1 MGRRAL
7 LAILAVMGLP
17 AACGSRTGL
26 LLPGQGGA
34 GGSGGN
40 GGGGG
45 TPLAI
50 ACNAALLDGA
60 PTPTRGYCTTR
71 ANQAAVNG
79 PHAPTIA
86 WSVAPFPIVSPEDY
100 LPAETVVDANGRA
113 YVAINASPQAPAGTP
128 NQMFAVNAD
137 GSVAWMTTFDAG
149 TTIGALSLG
158 RDGRLWFVQTG
169 MPCPSP
175 PCSGGLTSL
184 TAFSPDGAP
193 ITSLAQTIGPF
204 SQMAIASD
212 GGFFVG
218 QPGLTRIAT
227 DGAVL
232 WQVYA
237 NFEGALVVG
246 PDDDVAVGGLVYD
259 ASGAQL
265 NGGVSADI
273 TVVNAEGALV
283 GLSVAGGPPA
293 SLVTFDLSG
302 AQLLD
307 VTLPSSLVNID
318 AYQLAVA
325 GDGTALVLLADEAS
339 APALTKSALQII
351 AIDPSG
357 KTRWTTPLDVTLPYD
372 PADLTTHYGLF
383 VDASGTVVVTAGT
396 VMGLDL
402 ATGSVEWTLQPS
414 KPQSCLRPAVLGA
427 GGAIIAT
434 QCDGT
439 VLLARD
445 P

>member
-7 LAILAVMGLP
+7 LAVLAVIGLP
-17 AACGSRTGL
+17 AGCGSRTGL
-26 LLPGQGGA
+26 LLPGQGAA
-34 GGSGGN
+34 GGSGGSGS
-40 GGGGG
+40 GGT

-71 ANQAAVNG
+71 ANQAAANG

-100 LPAETVVDANGRA
+100 LPAETVVDASGRA
-113 YVAINASPQAPAGTP
+113 YVAINASPQAPTGTP

-137 GSVAWMTTFDAG
+137 GSVAWTTTFDAS
-149 TTIGALSLG
+149 TVIGALSLG
-158 RDGRLWFVQTG
+158 RDGHLWFVQTG
-169 MPCPSP
+169 VPCTST
-175 PCSGGLTSL
+175 PCNGGLTSL
-184 TAFSPDGAP
+184 TAYSPDGAP
-193 ITSLAQTIGPF
+193 VASLAPSIGGF

-212 GGFFVG
+212 GTFFVG
-218 QPGLTRIAT
+218 QPELTRIAT
-227 DGAVL
+227 DGMAL

-237 NFEGALVVG
+237 NFDGALVVG
-246 PDDDVAVGGLVYD
+246 PDDDVVAGSLVYD

-265 NGGVSADI
+265 GVGVSADV

-283 GLSVAGGPPA
+283 GLSAAGGPPA

-307 VTLPSSLVNID
+307 VTVPSSLVNID

-357 KTRWTTPLDVTLPYD
+357 KTRWTTALDVTLPYD

-383 VDASGTVVVTAGT
+383 VDASGTVIVTAGT

-402 ATGSVEWTLQPS
+402 ATGSVEWTLQPA